1 MSSRPHDPPK
11 PDSPPTATPLRTK
24 TRHPEPTQ
32 VLGDHLLTVGEAARR
47 LGVKPATVY
56 DWLGRSRIGEL
67 VIQGQRVTI
76 DYYQT
81 GPRGQGRIKIEAAEV
96 ERVRELMRVKP
107 QIHLPRQLPVRTTNF
122 PGITV
127 PLGRPSRS

>member
-1 MSSRPHDPPK
+1 MSSRPHDTAK
-11 PDSPPTATPLRTK
+11 PDSPQTATPLRPK
-24 TRHPEPTQ
+24 ARHPEPTQ
-32 VLGDHLLTVGEAARR
+32 APGDHLLTVGEAARR

-56 DWLGRSRIGEL
+56 DWLGRTRIGEL

-81 GPRGQGRIKIEAAEV
+81 GPNGKGRIQIEAAEV
-96 ERVRELMRVKP
+96 DRVRELMRVKP
-107 QIHLPRQLPVRTTNF
+107 QIHVPRQLPVRTMNF

-127 PLGRPSRS
+127 PLGRPTRS